1 MSEQEPIAPNS
12 RELEPDV
19 TSMTEAELI
28 ELGTTL
34 PSAVTA
40 LGERAMDEYFKRR
53 GEVIN
58 RAMEE
63 RRNGEHD

>member
-1 MSEQEPIAPNS
+1 MSEK
-12 RELEPDV
+12 EPDV
-19 TSMTEAELI
+19 EKMTEAELI
-28 ELGTTL
+28 ELGTSL

-53 GEVIN
+53 GEVLD

-63 RRNGEHD
+63 RRTGDER